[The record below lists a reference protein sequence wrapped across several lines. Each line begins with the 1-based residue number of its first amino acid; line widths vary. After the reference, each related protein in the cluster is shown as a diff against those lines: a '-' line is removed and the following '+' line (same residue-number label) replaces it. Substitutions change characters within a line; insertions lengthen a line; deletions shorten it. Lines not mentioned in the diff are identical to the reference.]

1 MFKAKKQALK
11 SALALSGDIVERR
24 NTIPILS
31 NLLIERASK
40 SELEIRMTD
49 MDIEGRILFE
59 AETEAGFQPF
69 TVPAQL
75 LREIVNKLP
84 DGAEILV
91 KAADSDLRQV
101 KVSAGR
107 STFTLQVLPAHDF
120 PDLTAGTFQTS
131 FSVSATNL
139 ARAMA
144 AVAFAISTEETR
156 YYLNGIFLHAI
167 DEGLMLV
174 ATDGHRLA
182 KRFISADPG
191 ALPGI
196 ILPKKTVNI
205 LLKLLA
211 DKSARDAEVHVE
223 ASDQKVRF
231 SLPGITITSKLIDGT
246 FPDYRRV
253 VPQSHAGTAELDGA
267 VLKAAVDRV
276 ATVSSDKGRAARF
289 RFEDG
294 TLTLEVNN
302 PEAGNAQETLA
313 YDGNASVEIGFN
325 AKYVVEAIA
334 SLPDGPLLMDVT
346 DASAPAILRVDGDH
360 RENVVVLMPMRV

>member
-1 MFKAKKQALK
+1 MFKASKAALK

-31 NLLIERASK
+31 NLLIERASR
-40 SELEIRMTD
+40 SELQVRMTD
-49 MDIEGRILFE
+49 LDIEGRILFE
-59 AETEAGFQPF
+59 AEADANFQPF

-84 DGAEILV
+84 DGAEITV
-91 KAADSDLRQV
+91 KAADTDLRQV

-107 STFTLQVLPAHDF
+107 STFTLQVLPANDF
-120 PDLTAGTFQTS
+120 PDLTAGGFQAS
-131 FSVSATNL
+131 FPVPAASL
-139 ARAMA
+139 AKAMG

-156 YYLNGIFLHAI
+156 YYLNGIYLHAI

-182 KRFISADPG
+182 KRFVSANPG

-196 ILPKKTVNI
+196 ILPRKTVGI
-205 LLKLLA
+205 LSKLLS
-211 DKSARDAEVHVE
+211 DKGAKDVDVQVE

-231 SLPGITITSKLIDGT
+231 SLPGITITSKLVDGT

-253 VPQSHAGTAELDGA
+253 VPQSHTGSAELDGA

-276 ATVSSDKGRAARF
+276 AVISTERGRAARF

-302 PEAGNAQETLA
+302 PDAGNAQEIQS
-313 YDGNASVEIGFN
+313 YDGEAKVEIGFN
-325 AKYVVEAIA
+325 SKYVLEAIA
-334 SLPDGPLLMDVT
+334 SLPDGPLLMEVS
-346 DASAPAILRVDGDH
+346 DAGSPAILRVDGDH